1 MKDDLHTIY
10 FVLLQALIFLEP
22 WKTTLVISG
31 VFLTFAVICKY
42 FFFEATNMPR
52 TYIYDLIHLYSIVSK
67 LSFKKIVSFIVIIL
81 TLLLLACF
89 LASIPIEY
97 YRLYKTEQSK
107 KMAVLGRVS
116 WITFYVE
123 M

>member
-10 FVLLQALIFLEP
+10 FVLLQALIFLET

-52 TYIYDLIHLYSIVSK
+52 TYIYDLIYLYSFV
-67 LSFKKIVSFIVIIL
+67 SFKKIVSFIVIIL